1 MITVYSKVTGSLLLG
16 LSAAN
21 VLIPLAYRPELLTF
35 TPLMAVLFFASGLS
49 LLLSGFSKHWQET
62 RKVVLVTALIYG
74 FLAMLG
80 FLQNDNTLQYS
91 RDELFCL
98 TLCVSALLFGVP
110 ETYAFK
116 H

>member
-16 LSAAN
+16 LSAVNFLLPA
-21 VLIPLAYRPELLTF
+21 IYRPDVLEF
-35 TPLMAVLFFASGLS
+35 SPLMAGVFLLTGLS
-49 LLLSGFSKHWQET
+49 LLLSGLSKNWSFT
-62 RKVVLVTALIYG
+62 RKVVLASAFIYG
-74 FLAMLG
+74 FLAILG
-80 FLQNDNTLQYS
+80 FLESTHTLEYS

-98 TLCVSALLFGVP
+98 TLCVSALLFGLP